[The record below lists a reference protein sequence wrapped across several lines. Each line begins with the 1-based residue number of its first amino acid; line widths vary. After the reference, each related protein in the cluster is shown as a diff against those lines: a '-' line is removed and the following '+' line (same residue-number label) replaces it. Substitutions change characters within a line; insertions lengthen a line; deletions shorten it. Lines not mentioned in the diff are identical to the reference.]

1 MLMRNGKERTSARDI
16 KDVAAALSETGVRAA
31 PPLPGTAVSTLQKCP
46 VRQVFLNLM
55 PQCRTKMRMSA
66 PRTALQHED
75 THVVPT
81 AVLPRLKPA

>member
-1 MLMRNGKERTSARDI
+1 MRNGKERTSARDI

-31 PPLPGTAVSTLQKCP
+31 PPLPPHSKSVPSGKFS
-46 VRQVFLNLM
+46 LNLM

-75 THVVPT
+75 TYVVPT
-81 AVLPRLKPA
+81 AVLPRRKPV